1 MINNIQFSS
10 SCSHIYMAE
19 YMHRYE
25 WEPKNISR
33 PPLSRLVLL
42 LKMNTIKNVRT
53 MKPKLLPPS
62 PSLLPVDQN
71 RSLLLSLLAWVP
83 CFIPKCIHVPL
94 VKNIPHLFGEHL
106 WLLGSNI
113 PDNSGQMEGRRG
125 TAAQKVKLQKKL
137 GSKPLPV
144 WIVFIKNIF
153 TYNVPLGIWVST
165 ESY

>member
-1 MINNIQFSS
+1 
-10 SCSHIYMAE
+10 MAE
-19 YMHRYE
+19 YMHQYE

-94 VKNIPHLFGEHL
+94 VKNIPHLFGKHL
-106 WLLGSNI
+106 GCLVLILLIIQAKWKAEEVQLLKRS
-113 PDNSGQMEGRRG
+113 SCRR
-125 TAAQKVKLQKKL
+125 
-137 GSKPLPV
+137 S
-144 WIVFIKNIF
+144 
-153 TYNVPLGIWVST
+153 
-165 ESY
+165 